1 MNIDLIMKLA
11 GIGILVTVVYSV
23 LDRLDRRE
31 YGQLVVLAGVAIGFF
46 MVIQAV
52 AQLFQAVR
60 TMFHV

>member
-1 MNIDLIMKLA
+1 MNVDLIMKLA

-46 MVIQAV
+46 MVVQAV
-52 AQLFQAVR
+52 VNLFDAVR
-60 TMFHV
+60 TMFHL